1 MKRILKRLSVIHPF
15 LLAVFP
21 ILYVFSQNA
30 DEISGNELVLP
41 VVVALGGVTAL
52 FFTLKLITRSYTKS
66 GLVTTF
72 VIALFYAYG
81 AVRDSIITGASASGR
96 QYSVSFYL
104 GLTWAALTIA
114 VLVLVTRWRRHFLAT
129 TRFLNI
135 TSVILVL
142 ISLASTGAFFLK
154 EGGKPTPQ
162 SPAVSASP
170 ASNLPDIYYIIL
182 DEYAREDTLKEI
194 YNYDNS
200 EFVTFLTDRGFYVA
214 GGSRSN
220 YDRTY
225 LSLPSSLNMRY
236 LAGEELGNRS
246 LQLGMIG
253 NSEVTRF
260 LESKGYRSIHVA
272 SSWDFKGIDKYMQV
286 EPPGKRVFGR
296 RVSNFVSY
304 LVHITALSP
313 FASLFSDHGRTA
325 ILDAFDVLARIP
337 ERQEPTF
344 VFAHIMSPHQ
354 PFIFDRNGNAVPMS
368 ILEVEGDV
376 ARNYRRGFLEQLLF
390 INRKVE
396 ELVDA
401 ILAKSEVKPIII
413 LQADHG
419 PQPVGEGATP
429 EMTERIRLN
438 ERLNILN
445 AYYLPGKDN
454 SILYDGITPVNT
466 FRTLLNL
473 YFGTKYERLK
483 DESRF
488 YTSYPDRFTVV
499 TPQD

>member
-1 MKRILKRLSVIHPF
+1 MRILRKLTVIHPF
-15 LLAVFP
+15 LFAVFP
-21 ILYVFSQNA
+21 ILYLYSRNA
-30 DEISGNELVLP
+30 DEVAAGEVTFPLLT
-41 VVVALGGVTAL
+41 ALGGAL
-52 FFTLKLITRSYTKS
+52 LVFFILKLITKSYTRS
-66 GLVTTF
+66 GIVTSF
-72 VIALFYAYG
+72 VIALFYSYG
-81 AVRDSIITGASASGR
+81 TVRDSIITGASASGR

-114 VLVLVTRWRRHFLAT
+114 VLVLVARWRRHFLAT

-182 DEYAREDTLKEI
+182 DEYAREDTLKDV
-194 YNYDNS
+194 YQYDNS
-200 EFVTFLTDRGFYVA
+200 QFTKFLTDRGFFVA
-214 GGSRSN
+214 GKSRSN

-225 LSLPSSLNMRY
+225 LSLASAFNMKYITEKER
-236 LAGEELGNRS
+236 ESRS
-246 LQLGMIG
+246 LQLDMIG
-253 NSEVTRF
+253 NSEVSRF
-260 LESKGYRSIHVA
+260 LESKGYRSIHVV

-286 EPPGKRVFGR
+286 EPPGKRVFGM
-296 RVSNFVSY
+296 RVSNFSYY

-313 FASLFSDHGRTA
+313 FASLFSDHGRAA
-325 ILDAFDVLARIP
+325 ILDAFDVLAEMP
-337 ERQEPTF
+337 ERKQPTF
-344 VFAHIMSPHQ
+344 VFAHILSPHQ
-354 PFIFDRNGNAVPMS
+354 PFIFDRNGNAMPMS
-368 ILEVEGDV
+368 ILELEGDV
-376 ARNYRRGFLEQLLF
+376 ARNYRRGYLEQLLYV
-390 INRKVE
+390 NEKTE

-445 AYYLPGKDN
+445 AYYLPEKDV
-454 SILYDGITPVNT
+454 SVLYDGITPVNT

-473 YFGTKYERLK
+473 YFGTSYERLK

>member
-1 MKRILKRLSVIHPF
+1 MRKLVIHPF
-15 LLAVFP
+15 LLAIFP
-21 ILYVFSQNA
+21 VVYLYSRNA
-30 DEISGNELVLP
+30 DEIATSELLFP
-41 VVVALGGVTAL
+41 LLTALGGAL
-52 FFTLKLITRSYTKS
+52 LVFFILKLITKSYARS
-66 GLVTTF
+66 GIVTFF
-72 VIALFYAYG
+72 VIALFYFYG
-81 AVRDSIITGASASGR
+81 TVRDSIITGASASGR
-96 QYSVSFYL
+96 QYSVCFYL

-114 VLVLVTRWRRHFLAT
+114 VLVLVAKWRRHFLAT

-142 ISLASTGAFFLK
+142 ISLASTGVFFLK

-194 YNYDNS
+194 YNYANS

-253 NSEVTRF
+253 NSEVARF
-260 LESKGYRSIHVA
+260 LEAKGYDLVNVA

-286 EPPGKRVFGR
+286 EPPGKRVFGM
-296 RVSNFVSY
+296 RVSNFAYY
-304 LVHITALSP
+304 LVQSTALAP

-325 ILDAFDVLARIP
+325 ILDAFDVLAEMP
-337 ERQEPTF
+337 ERKQPTF
-344 VFAHIMSPHQ
+344 VFAHILSPHS

-368 ILEVEGDV
+368 ILELEGDV
-376 ARNYRRGFLEQLLF
+376 AQNYRRGYLEQLLYVS
-390 INRKVE
+390 KKTE

-419 PQPVGEGATP
+419 PQSVGEGATP
-429 EMTERIRLN
+429 ELTEKINLN
-438 ERLNILN
+438 ERMNILN
-445 AYYLPGKDN
+445 AYYLPGKN
-454 SILYDGITPVNT
+454 KPVLYDSITPVNT
-466 FRTLLNL
+466 FRTVLNS
-473 YFGTKYERLK
+473 YFGTNYERLK
-483 DESRF
+483 DESRY
-488 YTSYPDRFTVV
+488 YTSYPDRYITV